1 MKIEYL
7 ASLPDVITKEIF
19 NHFSDEDLDDLY
31 KQAVRLKLP
40 VYPYK
45 NIPTF
50 QKVRQLWKKD
60 APKTK
65 GTCFTR
71 GCNNSAEYFV
81 PDQHGGFCENCIHI
95 REHYVWLLTSAYRD
109 STAKKHPRKQ
119 TAKRQPKTKEYR
131 SKA

>member
-50 QKVRQLWKKD
+50 QKVRQLWKKMLPKRRERASPVD
-60 APKTK
+60 ATTPPNTLFPTNTEDSAKTASIY
-65 GTCFTR
+65 GNTTY
-71 GCNNSAEYFV
+71 GY
-81 PDQHGGFCENCIHI
+81 
-95 REHYVWLLTSAYRD
+95 
-109 STAKKHPRKQ
+109 
-119 TAKRQPKTKEYR
+119 
-131 SKA
+131 